1 MSVQTC
7 DRPMDRSEAKALGLQ
22 VYPSKAYCRRSS
34 KHGNLRR
41 VSSNQCIQC
50 AELETRLEQDMRAK
64 VLDKLRAEVE
74 RKVRR
79 ELAALIADAEK
90 QAAAIL
96 KDAQREAMDKAKQ
109 LEKAKA
115 TREANRAAKAGAAPT
130 PSVKPVE
137 PVAGPLEASVGPPW
151 EGLEDSACGLDVAPW
166 D

>member
-1 MSVQTC
+1 MST
-7 DRPMDRSEAKALGLQ
+7 DRPTDRSEAKALRLK
-22 VYPSKAYCRRSS
+22 VYPSRTYCRRSS
-34 KHGNLRR
+34 KHGNMRR
-41 VSSNQCIQC
+41 VSNNQCVQC
-50 AELETRLEQDMRAK
+50 AELEASLMQALRAT
-64 VLDKLRAEVE
+64 VMDKLRAEVE

-79 ELAALIADAEK
+79 EMAAQIAEAEK
-90 QAAAIL
+90 SAAAIL

-130 PSVKPVE
+130 PSAGQVE
-137 PVAGPLEASVGPPW
+137 PVAGPPW